1 MRELK
6 KGCKMSK
13 KNFFA
18 SLKKEVAR
26 IDQAAV
32 SKRFEHLIEDF
43 NDDPS
48 PKAIID
54 GKAISIFNSND
65 YLGLRHH
72 RLLKKAEHE
81 ATTKLGT
88 GPGAV
93 RFISGSFAVHR
104 QLEKKLAAFHGRDDA
119 MVFSSAFATNLAVI
133 FSLIKGQNK
142 DSLISGDTLVIS
154 DELNH
159 RSIIDGVRL
168 ANLSNEAKLIFK
180 HLDANSLEEI
190 LKQNLNKFQRVVVI
204 TDGVF
209 SMLGEYQDLKT
220 LRAVIDRYDEKFK
233 EGILLIV
240 DDCHGVAAFGKT
252 GRGTEEVTK
261 AKADVLIGT
270 LGKGFGADGG
280 YVTANQSII
289 DYLRESAA
297 TYIYSNSIS
306 PGCAAAASTALD
318 VLTSTEGQKMLKTL
332 AKNLVYLKK
341 ELKDKGFKF
350 AANSIHPIQAIL
362 IGNTAKTRKL
372 TEAMYKKGFLI
383 TNINYPVVPK
393 GRDEIRVQLSA
404 SHTKKD
410 IDSFIASLYEVAK
423 KLEIVSINYS

>member
-1 MRELK
+1 
-6 KGCKMSK
+6 MSQQK
-13 KNFFA
+13 FYN
-18 SLKKEVAR
+18 SLKQEVER
-26 IDQAAV
+26 IDQAAIA
-32 SKRFEHLIEDF
+32 KRHEHLIEGF
-43 NDDPS
+43 TNDPA

-54 GKAISIFNSND
+54 DREISIFNSND

-72 RLLKKAEHE
+72 PALKEAEHE
-81 ATTKLGT
+81 ASSKLGT

-104 QLEKKLAAFHGRDDA
+104 ELERKLAKFHGRDDA

-142 DSLISGDTLVIS
+142 DSLISGNTLVIS

-168 ANLSNEAKLIFK
+168 ANLDSEAKLIFK
-180 HLDANSLEEI
+180 HMDANSLDEI
-190 LKQNLNKFQRVVVI
+190 LRSNQGKFDRAVVI

-209 SMLGEYQDLKT
+209 SMLGEYQNLQAM
-220 LRAVIDRYDEKFK
+220 RQVIDAYDDKYEQ
-233 EGILLIV
+233 GVLLIV
-240 DDCHGVAAFGKT
+240 DDCHGVAAFGQT
-252 GRGTEEVTK
+252 GRGSEEISG

-280 YVTANQSII
+280 YVVANQMVI

-306 PGCAAAASTALD
+306 PGTAAAASRAID
-318 VLTSTEGQKMLKTL
+318 VLDSLDGLKMMRTLTDNVNDLKR
-332 AKNLVYLKK
+332 
-341 ELKDKGFKF
+341 ELKAAGFKF
-350 AANSIHPIQAIL
+350 AADSVHPIQAVL
-362 IGNTAKTRKL
+362 IGDTAKTRDL
-372 TEAMYKKGFLI
+372 TKAMYERGFLI

-404 SHTKKD
+404 SHTKED
-410 IDSFIASLYEVAK
+410 IKAFVQALTEEGK
-423 KLEIVSINYS
+423 KLEIV